1 MGRSRRY
8 RDDEKDYL
16 DSLLFDPQGL
26 HRQVCLEI
34 SQKVPNL
41 KTGELE
47 SIIHKELAHLVYPA
61 LVCPMCRHDSS
72 EGAES
77 QYFTPS
83 LVIQSASNQL
93 SFLCSHC
100 WTHCSIPRF
109 GNITSGTKGI

>member
-1 MGRSRRY
+1 MSRSRRLKSE
-8 RDDEKDYL
+8 EKEYL

-26 HRQVCLEI
+26 HRQVCLGV

-47 SIIHKELAHLVYPA
+47 SIIHKELAHLVHPPLA
-61 LVCPMCRHDSS
+61 CPRCRHASL
-72 EGAES
+72 EGSES

-93 SFLCSHC
+93 SYVCSNC
-100 WTHCSIPRF
+100 WSHTRISRF
-109 GNITSGTKGI
+109 GNYSEMKYI